1 MKNKIRIIYYVLN
14 TIIFILSL
22 LFLFI
27 ELRLIL
33 SFDWSIYQY
42 PLFSSI
48 QYISRFLLSLM
59 ICTLTF
65 IPFINIKR
73 RKRNLTYISWIGS
86 ISILIFGI
94 ISSFFATNY
103 FGEIFLI
110 LSCLYFVVS
119 MIYYR
124 KVKTIIRKKY

>member
-1 MKNKIRIIYYVLN
+1 MKKKIKITYYLLN

-22 LFLFI
+22 LFLLI

-33 SFDWSIYQY
+33 SFDWSIYQD

-48 QYISRFLLSLM
+48 QYILRFLLALM

-65 IPFINIKR
+65 IPFINIK
-73 RKRNLTYISWIGS
+73 KRNRKLTYISWLGS
-86 ISILIFGI
+86 ISIFIFGI
-94 ISSFFATNY
+94 ISSFFVTNT

-110 LSCLYFVVS
+110 LSSLYFVIS

-124 KVKTIIRKKY
+124 KGIKKKDVTY